1 MNKQPDGWLIMKN
14 ENIIWL
20 CQEPFPDRWS
30 RVGFWYVY
38 FFFLSISNTPD
49 DILEP
54 KQWKKWI
61 EMQNNWIKKTNNVA
75 AFFRGAMLSFCAEN
89 TTEMSLVSMQTLAF
103 HTKYQCKS
111 QTNICAIFFSV
122 CNFFSFHIIWI
133 CCSE

>member
-1 MNKQPDGWLIMKN
+1 MK
-14 ENIIWL
+14 IL
-20 CQEPFPDRWS
+20 FDFARSHFPI
-30 RVGFWYVY
+30 VGVVLVSDMFI

-61 EMQNNWIKKTNNVA
+61 EMQNNWMKKTNSVA

-122 CNFFSFHIIWI
+122 CIFFFFSHHLNLLQQIKQKKNP
-133 CCSE
+133 